1 MTVMAMTMMVVVV
14 MMVVMMA
21 KMVIFMLLMM
31 KWDKAIVS
39 LCVDNRRSIL
49 QNSERK
55 YDGEED
61 RNDGSEIGGDAPQK
75 KLFHLFLSFI

>member
-1 MTVMAMTMMVVVV
+1 MMTVMAMTMM
-14 MMVVMMA
+14 MV

-55 YDGEED
+55 YVD
-61 RNDGSEIGGDAPQK
+61 RNEKNWGDAPQK
-75 KLFHLFLSFI
+75 ISLLLFLAFI

>member
-1 MTVMAMTMMVVVV
+1 MMTVMAMTMM
-14 MMVVMMA
+14 MV

-61 RNDGSEIGGDAPQK
+61 RNDGSEIGGDASQK
-75 KLFHLFLSFI
+75 KSLLLVLAFI

>member
-1 MTVMAMTMMVVVV
+1 MMMTVMAMTMMMVV
-14 MMVVMMA
+14 MMV

-55 YDGEED
+55 YED
-61 RNDGSEIGGDAPQK
+61 RNEKMG
-75 KLFHLFLSFI
+75 

>member
-1 MTVMAMTMMVVVV
+1 MMTVIAITMMMVVEMIVV
-14 MMVVMMA
+14 MMV

-55 YDGEED
+55 YED
-61 RNDGSEIGGDAPQK
+61 RNEKNGVMLRK
-75 KLFHLFLSFI
+75 RYLFFFF

>member
-1 MTVMAMTMMVVVV
+1 MMTVMAMTMMVVVV
-14 MMVVMMA
+14 MMVV

-55 YDGEED
+55 YED
-61 RNDGSEIGGDAPQK
+61 RNEKNWGDAQQK
-75 KLFHLFLSFI
+75 KSLLLVLAFI